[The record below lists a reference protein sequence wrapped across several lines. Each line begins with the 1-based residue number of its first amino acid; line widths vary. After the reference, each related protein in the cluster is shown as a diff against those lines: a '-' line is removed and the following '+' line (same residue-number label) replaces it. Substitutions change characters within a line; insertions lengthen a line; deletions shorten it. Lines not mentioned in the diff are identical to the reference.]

1 MEDPLSDPWI
11 SSNSPHGDPLLMVL
25 VGLLLALVT
34 LTLRAAIPIGAS
46 ESPLGGGPVSEEG
59 KVAGVDE
66 VLEGGQA
73 LDQVALEGV
82 VRQQAQRRQAV
93 DAPGAPLLQK
103 EGDGESKCDTNLR
116 LSKLLLRGYVIDRK
130 GTFTQPG
137 I

>member
-1 MEDPLSDPWI
+1 
-11 SSNSPHGDPLLMVL
+11 MVL
-25 VGLLLALVT
+25 VCLLLALVT
-34 LTLRAAIPIGAS
+34 LTLRAAVAIVGAS

-93 DAPGAPLLQK
+93 DAPGMAPLLQL
-103 EGDGESKCDTNLR
+103 EGRKSQNLIPTNV
-116 LSKLLLRGYVIDRK
+116 LSKL
-130 GTFTQPG
+130 TF
-137 I
+137 